1 MLFLVYNTSFD
12 KSILTLKT
20 CLCAIIFLGK
30 KGEKHE
36 KEKAFK
42 KENKKPFDSCVR
54 FTVVLR
60 AKCKNVAN
68 KMQKIGFKKRHFK
81 RLLNAK

>member
-30 KGEKHE
+30 KGEKYE

-54 FTVVLR
+54 FTYYFIYL
-60 AKCKNVAN
+60 
-68 KMQKIGFKKRHFK
+68 KI
-81 RLLNAK
+81 N

>member
-12 KSILTLKT
+12 KSILALKT
-20 CLCAIIFLGK
+20 CLCAIIFLEK

-54 FTVVLR
+54 FTY
-60 AKCKNVAN
+60 CFIYCEYPSDNP
-68 KMQKIGFKKRHFK
+68 
-81 RLLNAK
+81 

>member
-20 CLCAIIFLGK
+20 CLCAIIFLEK

-36 KEKAFK
+36 KEGLFRNMSD
-42 KENKKPFDSCVR
+42 EIIPC
-54 FTVVLR
+54 L
-60 AKCKNVAN
+60 
-68 KMQKIGFKKRHFK
+68 
-81 RLLNAK
+81 

>member
-54 FTVVLR
+54 FTYCFIYFLR
-60 AKCKNVAN
+60 VNNLCASCNEK
-68 KMQKIGFKKRHFK
+68 
-81 RLLNAK
+81 

>member
-20 CLCAIIFLGK
+20 CLCAIIFLEK

-54 FTVVLR
+54 FTYCSLTLQ
-60 AKCKNVAN
+60 NLYN
-68 KMQKIGFKKRHFK
+68 
-81 RLLNAK
+81 

>member
-42 KENKKPFDSCVR
+42 KERLNR
-54 FTVVLR
+54 Y
-60 AKCKNVAN
+60 
-68 KMQKIGFKKRHFK
+68 IGDM
-81 RLLNAK
+81 LIYSTLMMSI

>member
-54 FTVVLR
+54 FTYCFIYL
-60 AKCKNVAN
+60 AP
-68 KMQKIGFKKRHFK
+68 
-81 RLLNAK
+81 LLQMGGK

>member
-20 CLCAIIFLGK
+20 CLCAIIILEK

-42 KENKKPFDSCVR
+42 KEKALSQQMVDFDE
-54 FTVVLR
+54 
-60 AKCKNVAN
+60 K
-68 KMQKIGFKKRHFK
+68 
-81 RLLNAK
+81 